1 MHCQEVFTVTFDIK
15 GPVKKVGSVVLMGS
29 LCAASI
35 FSVQTFARDVYVNVD
50 DSTIHSVTLDSNV
63 DSILGSV
70 GVTVSDRDV
79 VEKVDDPDG
88 SLKVN
93 VRRAFDVTILNG
105 TKKCTVKVIEGT
117 VSDALKS
124 LGIEVGE
131 NDIVSLPLS
140 TPLSKDLNI
149 SIVQR
154 VKVILCAN
162 GEEKEILMPKSYTV
176 QDVLNHMRVSLAE
189 DDTVSED
196 VSSKVYDGM
205 KIEVGNIKFEEIVR
219 TETLEREVVVNTSSA
234 MNEGETKVLEE
245 GRDGQHEL
253 KIRQKIQ
260 NGEVVDEEI
269 LSDTIISEPVAK
281 VMVKGTKKVISAPVS
296 EPAKVAVS
304 SNSSERKEVS
314 KVIYGSATAY
324 TASAGAR
331 TSTGARPVEGVT
343 VAVNPKL
350 IPYGS
355 RILVEST
362 DGSFRR
368 ELTAQDTGGALRKG
382 SAVVDIFMNS
392 NSSCKQFGRKNVKVS
407 IIK

>member
-1 MHCQEVFTVTFDIK
+1 MTFDIK
-15 GPVKKVGSVVLMGS
+15 GPAKKVGSVVLMGS

-35 FSVQTFARDVYVNVD
+35 FSVETFARDVYVNVD
-50 DSTIHSVTLDSNV
+50 DSTIHSVTLDNNV

-70 GVTVSDRDV
+70 GVTVSDRDI
-79 VEKVDDPDG
+79 VEKFDDADG

-93 VRRAFDVTILNG
+93 VRRAFDITILNG
-105 TKKCTVKVIEGT
+105 TKKCTVKMTEGT
-117 VSDALKS
+117 VLDALKS

-140 TPLSKDLNI
+140 APLSKDMNI
-149 SIVQR
+149 SVVQR

-176 QDVLNHMRVSLAE
+176 QDVLNHMRVSLGE
-189 DDTVSED
+189 NDSVSED
-196 VSSKVYDGM
+196 VSSKIYDGM
-205 KIEVGNIKFEEIVR
+205 KIEVGNIKFEEVVR
-219 TETLEREVVVNTSSA
+219 TETIEREVVVNTSSS

-245 GRDGQHEL
+245 GKDGQHEL
-253 KIRQKIQ
+253 KIKQKIQ

-281 VMVKGTKKVISAPVS
+281 VMVKGTKKVASAPAA
-296 EPAKVAVS
+296 EPAKAAVS
-304 SNSSERKEVS
+304 STSDKKEVS

>member
-1 MHCQEVFTVTFDIK
+1 MTFNIK
-15 GPVKKVGSVVLMGS
+15 GPAKKVGSVVLMGS

-35 FSVQTFARDVYVNVD
+35 FSVETFARDVYVNVD
-50 DSTIHSVTLDSNV
+50 DSTIHSVTLDNNV

-70 GVTVSDRDV
+70 GVTVSDRDI
-79 VEKVDDPDG
+79 VEKFDDADG

-93 VRRAFDVTILNG
+93 VRRAFDITILNG
-105 TKKCTVKVIEGT
+105 TKKCTVKMTEGT

-140 TPLSKDLNI
+140 APLSKDMNI
-149 SIVQR
+149 SVVQR

-176 QDVLNHMRVSLAE
+176 QDVLNHMRVNLGE
-189 DDTVSED
+189 DDSVSED
-196 VSSKVYDGM
+196 VSSKIYDGM
-205 KIEVGNIKFEEIVR
+205 KIEVGNIKFEEVVR
-219 TETLEREVVVNTSSA
+219 TETIEREVVVNTSSS

-245 GRDGQHEL
+245 GKDGQHEL
-253 KIRQKIQ
+253 KIKQKIQ

-281 VMVKGTKKVISAPVS
+281 VMVKGTKKVVSAPAA
-296 EPAKVAVS
+296 EPAKAAVS
-304 SNSSERKEVS
+304 STSDKKEVS

>member
-1 MHCQEVFTVTFDIK
+1 MTFDIK
-15 GPVKKVGSVVLMGS
+15 GPAKKVGSVVLMGS

-35 FSVQTFARDVYVNVD
+35 FSVETFARDVYVNVD
-50 DSTIHSVTLDSNV
+50 DSTIHSVTLDNNV

-79 VEKVDDPDG
+79 VEKVDGPDG

-93 VRRAFDVTILNG
+93 VKRAFDVTILNG
-105 TKKCTVKVIEGT
+105 TKKCTVKMIEGT

-124 LGIEVGE
+124 LGIEIGE

-149 SIVQR
+149 SVVQR
-154 VKVILCAN
+154 VRVILCAN

-176 QDVLNHMRVSLAE
+176 QDVLNHMRVNLGE
-189 DDTVSED
+189 NDTVSED

-205 KIEVGNIKFEEIVR
+205 KIEVGNIKFEEIVK
-219 TETLEREVVVNTSSA
+219 TEAIEREVVVNTSSS

-245 GRDGQHEL
+245 GRNGQHEL
-253 KIRQKIQ
+253 KVRQKIQ

-281 VMVKGTKKVISAPVS
+281 VMVKGTRKVVSAPAA
-296 EPAKVAVS
+296 EPAKPVS

-331 TSTGARPVEGVT
+331 TSTGARPVEGIT

-362 DGSFRR
+362 DGSFRK

>member
-1 MHCQEVFTVTFDIK
+1 MTFDIK
-15 GPVKKVGSVVLMGS
+15 GPAKKVGSVVLMGS

-35 FSVQTFARDVYVNVD
+35 FSVETFARDVYVNVD
-50 DSTIHSVTLDSNV
+50 DSTIHSVTLDNNV

-70 GVTVSDRDV
+70 GVTVSDRDI
-79 VEKVDDPDG
+79 VEKFDDADG

-93 VRRAFDVTILNG
+93 VRRAFDITILNG
-105 TKKCTVKVIEGT
+105 TKKCTVKMTEGT

-140 TPLSKDLNI
+140 APLSKDMNI
-149 SIVQR
+149 SVVQR

-176 QDVLNHMRVSLAE
+176 QDVLNHMRVNLGENDS
-189 DDTVSED
+189 VSED
-196 VSSKVYDGM
+196 VSSKIYDGM
-205 KIEVGNIKFEEIVR
+205 KIEVGNIKFEEVVR
-219 TETLEREVVVNTSSA
+219 TETIEREVVVNTSSS

-245 GRDGQHEL
+245 GKDGQHEL
-253 KIRQKIQ
+253 KIKQKIQ

-281 VMVKGTKKVISAPVS
+281 VMVKGTKKVASAPAA
-296 EPAKVAVS
+296 EPAKAAVS
-304 SNSSERKEVS
+304 STSDKKEVS

-362 DGSFRR
+362 DGSFKR
-368 ELTAQDTGGALRKG
+368 EFTAQDTGGALRKG

>member
-15 GPVKKVGSVVLMGS
+15 GPAKKVGSVVLMGS

-35 FSVQTFARDVYVNVD
+35 FSVETFARDVYVNVD
-50 DSTIHSVTLDSNV
+50 DSTIHSVTLDNNV

-70 GVTVSDRDV
+70 GVTVSDRDI
-79 VEKVDDPDG
+79 VEKFDDADG

-93 VRRAFDVTILNG
+93 VRRAFDITILNG
-105 TKKCTVKVIEGT
+105 TKKCTVKMTEGT

-140 TPLSKDLNI
+140 APLSKDMNI
-149 SIVQR
+149 SVVQR

-176 QDVLNHMRVSLAE
+176 QDVLNHMRVNLGE
-189 DDTVSED
+189 DDSVSED
-196 VSSKVYDGM
+196 VSSKIYDGM
-205 KIEVGNIKFEEIVR
+205 KIEVGNIKFEEVVR
-219 TETLEREVVVNTSSA
+219 TETIEREVVVNTSSS

-245 GRDGQHEL
+245 GKDGQHEL
-253 KIRQKIQ
+253 KIKQKIQ

-281 VMVKGTKKVISAPVS
+281 VMVKGTKKVASAPAA
-296 EPAKVAVS
+296 EPAKAAVS
-304 SNSSERKEVS
+304 STSDKKEVS

>member
-1 MHCQEVFTVTFDIK
+1 MTFDIK
-15 GPVKKVGSVVLMGS
+15 GPAKKVGSVVLMGS

-35 FSVQTFARDVYVNVD
+35 FSVETFARDVYVNVD
-50 DSTIHSVTLDSNV
+50 DSTIHSVTLDNNV

-70 GVTVSDRDV
+70 GVTVSDRDI

-93 VRRAFDVTILNG
+93 VRRAFDITILNG
-105 TKKCTVKVIEGT
+105 TKKCTVKMTEGT

-140 TPLSKDLNI
+140 APLSKDMNI
-149 SIVQR
+149 SVVQR

-176 QDVLNHMRVSLAE
+176 QDVLNHMRVNLGE
-189 DDTVSED
+189 DDSVSED
-196 VSSKVYDGM
+196 VSSKIYDGM
-205 KIEVGNIKFEEIVR
+205 KIEVGNIKFEEVVR
-219 TETLEREVVVNTSSA
+219 TETIEREVVVNTSSS

-245 GRDGQHEL
+245 GKDGQHEL
-253 KIRQKIQ
+253 KIKQKIQ

-281 VMVKGTKKVISAPVS
+281 VMVKGTKKVASAPAA
-296 EPAKVAVS
+296 EPAKAAVS
-304 SNSSERKEVS
+304 NTSEKKEVS

-362 DGSFRR
+362 DGSFKR
-368 ELTAQDTGGALRKG
+368 EFTAQDTGGALRKG

>member
-1 MHCQEVFTVTFDIK
+1 MTFDIK
-15 GPVKKVGSVVLMGS
+15 GPAKKVGSVVLMGS

-35 FSVQTFARDVYVNVD
+35 FSVETFARDVYVNVD
-50 DSTIHSVTLDSNV
+50 DSTIHSVTLDNNV

-70 GVTVSDRDV
+70 GVTVSDRDI
-79 VEKVDDPDG
+79 VEKFDDADG

-93 VRRAFDVTILNG
+93 VRRAFDITILNG
-105 TKKCTVKVIEGT
+105 TKKCTVKMTEGT

-140 TPLSKDLNI
+140 APLSKDMNI
-149 SIVQR
+149 SVVQR

-176 QDVLNHMRVSLAE
+176 QDVLNHMRVSLGE
-189 DDTVSED
+189 NDSVSED
-196 VSSKVYDGM
+196 VSSKIYDGM
-205 KIEVGNIKFEEIVR
+205 KIEVGNIKFEEVVR
-219 TETLEREVVVNTSSA
+219 TETIEREVVVNTSSS

-245 GRDGQHEL
+245 GKDGQHEL
-253 KIRQKIQ
+253 KIKQKIQ

-281 VMVKGTKKVISAPVS
+281 VMVKGTKKVASAPAA
-296 EPAKVAVS
+296 EPAKAAVS
-304 SNSSERKEVS
+304 STSDKKEVS

>member
-1 MHCQEVFTVTFDIK
+1 MTFDIK
-15 GPVKKVGSVVLMGS
+15 GPAKKVGSVVLMGS

-35 FSVQTFARDVYVNVD
+35 FSVETFARDVYVNVD
-50 DSTIHSVTLDSNV
+50 DSTIHSVTLDNNV

-70 GVTVSDRDV
+70 GVTVSDRDI
-79 VEKVDDPDG
+79 VEKFDDADG

-93 VRRAFDVTILNG
+93 VRRAFDITILNG
-105 TKKCTVKVIEGT
+105 TKKCTVKMTEGT

-140 TPLSKDLNI
+140 APLSKDMNI
-149 SIVQR
+149 SVVQR

-176 QDVLNHMRVSLAE
+176 QDVLNHMRVNLGENDS
-189 DDTVSED
+189 VSED
-196 VSSKVYDGM
+196 VSSKIYDGM
-205 KIEVGNIKFEEIVR
+205 KIEVGNIKFEEVVR
-219 TETLEREVVVNTSSA
+219 TETIEREVVVNTSSS

-245 GRDGQHEL
+245 GKDGQHEL
-253 KIRQKIQ
+253 KIKQKIQ

-281 VMVKGTKKVISAPVS
+281 VMVKGTKKVASAPAA
-296 EPAKVAVS
+296 EPAKAAVS
-304 SNSSERKEVS
+304 NTSEKKEVS

-362 DGSFRR
+362 DGSFKR
-368 ELTAQDTGGALRKG
+368 EFTAQDTGGALRKG

>member
-1 MHCQEVFTVTFDIK
+1 MTFDIK
-15 GPVKKVGSVVLMGS
+15 GPAKKVGSVVLMGS

-35 FSVQTFARDVYVNVD
+35 FSVETFARDVYVNVD
-50 DSTIHSVTLDSNV
+50 DSTIHSVTLDNNV

-70 GVTVSDRDV
+70 GVTVSDRDI
-79 VEKVDDPDG
+79 VEKFDDADG

-93 VRRAFDVTILNG
+93 VRRAFDITILNG
-105 TKKCTVKVIEGT
+105 TKKCTVKMTEGT

-140 TPLSKDLNI
+140 APLSKDMNI
-149 SIVQR
+149 SVVQR

-176 QDVLNHMRVSLAE
+176 QDVLNHMRVNLGE
-189 DDTVSED
+189 DDSVSED
-196 VSSKVYDGM
+196 VSSKIYDGM
-205 KIEVGNIKFEEIVR
+205 KIEVGNIKFEEVVR
-219 TETLEREVVVNTSSA
+219 TETIEREVVVNTSSS

-245 GRDGQHEL
+245 GKDGQHEL
-253 KIRQKIQ
+253 KIKQKIQ

-281 VMVKGTKKVISAPVS
+281 VMVKGTKKVASAPAA
-296 EPAKVAVS
+296 EPAKAAVS
-304 SNSSERKEVS
+304 NTSEKKEVS

-362 DGSFRR
+362 DGSFKR
-368 ELTAQDTGGALRKG
+368 EFTAQDTGGALRKG

>member
-50 DSTIHSVTLDSNV
+50 DSTIHSVTLDNNV

-70 GVTVSDRDV
+70 GITVSDRDI

-93 VRRAFDVTILNG
+93 VKRAFDVTILNG
-105 TKKCTVKVIEGT
+105 TKKCTVRITEGT

-131 NDIVSLPLS
+131 NDIVSLPLN
-140 TPLSKDLNI
+140 TPLSKDLDI
-149 SIVQR
+149 SVVQR
-154 VKVILCAN
+154 VRVTLCAN

-176 QDVLNHMRVSLAE
+176 KDVLNHMRVNLGE
-189 DDTVSED
+189 DDSVSED
-196 VSSKVYDGM
+196 VSSKIYDGM
-205 KIEVGNIKFEEIVR
+205 KIEVGNIKFKEIVK
-219 TETLEREVVVNTSSA
+219 TEAIEREVVINNSSL

-253 KIRQKIQ
+253 KVRQKIK

-281 VMVKGTKKVISAPVS
+281 VMVKGTKKVVSNPVS
-296 EPAKVAVS
+296 EPAKVASS
-304 SNSSERKEVS
+304 SNSSEKKEAS

-331 TSTGARPVEGVT
+331 TSTGKVPTEGVT
-343 VAVNPKL
+343 VAVDPKR

-355 RILVEST
+355 RVLVESI
-362 DGSFRR
+362 DGSFKK
-368 ELTAQDTGGALRKG
+368 EFTAEDTGGALRKG
-382 SAVVDIFMNS
+382 SAVVDIFMKS
-392 NSSCKQFGRKNVKVS
+392 NSSCKQFGRKNVRVS
-407 IIK
+407 IIG

>member
-1 MHCQEVFTVTFDIK
+1 MTFDIK
-15 GPVKKVGSVVLMGS
+15 GPTKKVGSVVLMGS

-35 FSVQTFARDVYVNVD
+35 FSVETFARDVYVNVD
-50 DSTIHSVTLDSNV
+50 DSTIHSVTLDNNV

-70 GVTVSDRDV
+70 GVTVSDRDI
-79 VEKVDDPDG
+79 VEKFDDADG

-93 VRRAFDVTILNG
+93 VRRAFDITILNG
-105 TKKCTVKVIEGT
+105 TKKCTVKMTEGT

-140 TPLSKDLNI
+140 APLSKDMNI
-149 SIVQR
+149 SVVQR

-176 QDVLNHMRVSLAE
+176 QDVLNHMRVNLGE
-189 DDTVSED
+189 DDSVSED
-196 VSSKVYDGM
+196 VSSKIYDGM
-205 KIEVGNIKFEEIVR
+205 KIEVGNIKFEEVVR
-219 TETLEREVVVNTSSA
+219 TETIEREVVVNTSSS

-245 GRDGQHEL
+245 GKDGQHEL
-253 KIRQKIQ
+253 KIKQKIQ

-281 VMVKGTKKVISAPVS
+281 VMVKGTKKVASAPAA
-296 EPAKVAVS
+296 EPAKAAVS
-304 SNSSERKEVS
+304 STSDKKEVS

>member
-1 MHCQEVFTVTFDIK
+1 MTFNIK
-15 GPVKKVGSVVLMGS
+15 GPAKKVGSVVLMGS

-35 FSVQTFARDVYVNVD
+35 FSVETFARDVYVNVD
-50 DSTIHSVTLDSNV
+50 DSTIHSVTLDNNV

-70 GVTVSDRDV
+70 GVTVSDRDI
-79 VEKVDDPDG
+79 VEKFDDADG

-93 VRRAFDVTILNG
+93 VRRAFDITILNG
-105 TKKCTVKVIEGT
+105 TKKCTVKMTEGT

-140 TPLSKDLNI
+140 APLSKDMNI
-149 SIVQR
+149 SVVQR

-176 QDVLNHMRVSLAE
+176 QDVLNHMRVNLGE
-189 DDTVSED
+189 DDSVSED
-196 VSSKVYDGM
+196 VSSKIYDGM
-205 KIEVGNIKFEEIVR
+205 KIEVGNIKFEEVVR
-219 TETLEREVVVNTSSA
+219 TETIEREVVVNTSSS

-245 GRDGQHEL
+245 GKDGQHEL
-253 KIRQKIQ
+253 KIKQKIQ

-281 VMVKGTKKVISAPVS
+281 VMVKGTKKVASAPAA

-304 SNSSERKEVS
+304 STSDKKEVS

>member
-1 MHCQEVFTVTFDIK
+1 MTVDIK
-15 GPVKKVGSVVLMGS
+15 GPAKKVGSVVLMGS

-35 FSVQTFARDVYVNVD
+35 FSVETFARDVYVNVD
-50 DSTIHSVTLDSNV
+50 DSTIHSVTLDNNV

-70 GVTVSDRDV
+70 GVTVSDRDI
-79 VEKVDDPDG
+79 VEKFDDADG

-93 VRRAFDVTILNG
+93 VRRAFDITILNG
-105 TKKCTVKVIEGT
+105 TKKCTVKMTEGT

-140 TPLSKDLNI
+140 APLSKDMNI
-149 SIVQR
+149 SVVQR

-176 QDVLNHMRVSLAE
+176 QDVLNHMRVNLGENDS
-189 DDTVSED
+189 VSED
-196 VSSKVYDGM
+196 VSSKIYDGM
-205 KIEVGNIKFEEIVR
+205 KIEVGNIKFEEVVR
-219 TETLEREVVVNTSSA
+219 TETIEREVVVNTSSS

-245 GRDGQHEL
+245 GKDGQHEL
-253 KIRQKIQ
+253 KIKQKIQ

-281 VMVKGTKKVISAPVS
+281 VMVKGTKKVASAPAA
-296 EPAKVAVS
+296 EPAKAAVS
-304 SNSSERKEVS
+304 STSDKKEVS

-362 DGSFRR
+362 DGSFKR
-368 ELTAQDTGGALRKG
+368 EFTAQDTGGALRKG

>member
-1 MHCQEVFTVTFDIK
+1 MTFDIK
-15 GPVKKVGSVVLMGS
+15 GPAKKVGSVVLMGS

-35 FSVQTFARDVYVNVD
+35 FSVETFARDVYVNVD
-50 DSTIHSVTLDSNV
+50 DSTIHSVTLDNNV

-70 GVTVSDRDV
+70 GVTVSDRDI
-79 VEKVDDPDG
+79 VEKFDDADG

-93 VRRAFDVTILNG
+93 VRRAFDITILNG
-105 TKKCTVKVIEGT
+105 TKKCTVKMTEGT

-140 TPLSKDLNI
+140 APLSKDMNI
-149 SIVQR
+149 SVVQR

-176 QDVLNHMRVSLAE
+176 QDVLNHMRVNLGENDS
-189 DDTVSED
+189 VSED
-196 VSSKVYDGM
+196 VSSKIYDGM
-205 KIEVGNIKFEEIVR
+205 KIEVGNIKFEEVVR
-219 TETLEREVVVNTSSA
+219 TETIEREVVVNTSSS

-245 GRDGQHEL
+245 GKDGQHEL
-253 KIRQKIQ
+253 KIKQKIQ

-269 LSDTIISEPVAK
+269 LSDTIIFEPVAK
-281 VMVKGTKKVISAPVS
+281 VMVKGTKKVVSAPAA
-296 EPAKVAVS
+296 EPAKAAVS
-304 SNSSERKEVS
+304 STSDKKEVS

-362 DGSFRR
+362 DGSFKR
-368 ELTAQDTGGALRKG
+368 EFTAQDTGGALRKG

>member
-1 MHCQEVFTVTFDIK
+1 MTFDIK
-15 GPVKKVGSVVLMGS
+15 GPAKKVGSVVLMGS

-35 FSVQTFARDVYVNVD
+35 FSVETFARDVYVNVD
-50 DSTIHSVTLDSNV
+50 DSTIHSVTLDNNV

-70 GVTVSDRDV
+70 GVTVSDRDI
-79 VEKVDDPDG
+79 VEKFDDADG

-93 VRRAFDVTILNG
+93 VRRAFDITILNG
-105 TKKCTVKVIEGT
+105 TKKCTVKMTEGT

-140 TPLSKDLNI
+140 APLSKDMNI
-149 SIVQR
+149 SVVQR
-154 VKVILCAN
+154 VKVALCAN

-176 QDVLNHMRVSLAE
+176 QDVLNHMRVNLGE
-189 DDTVSED
+189 DDSVSED
-196 VSSKVYDGM
+196 VSSKIYDGM
-205 KIEVGNIKFEEIVR
+205 KIEVGNIKFEEVVR
-219 TETLEREVVVNTSSA
+219 TETIEREVVVNTSSS

-245 GRDGQHEL
+245 GKDGQHEL
-253 KIRQKIQ
+253 KIKQKIQ

-281 VMVKGTKKVISAPVS
+281 VMVKGTKKVASAPAA
-296 EPAKVAVS
+296 EPAKAAVS
-304 SNSSERKEVS
+304 STSDKKEVS

-362 DGSFRR
+362 DGSFKR
-368 ELTAQDTGGALRKG
+368 EFTAQDTGGALRKG

>member
-1 MHCQEVFTVTFDIK
+1 MTFNIK
-15 GPVKKVGSVVLMGS
+15 GPAKKVGSVVLMGS

-35 FSVQTFARDVYVNVD
+35 FSVETFARDVYVNVD
-50 DSTIHSVTLDSNV
+50 DSTIHSVTLDNNV

-70 GVTVSDRDV
+70 GVTVSDRDI
-79 VEKVDDPDG
+79 VEKFDDADG

-93 VRRAFDVTILNG
+93 VRRAFDITILNG
-105 TKKCTVKVIEGT
+105 TKKCTVKMTEGT

-140 TPLSKDLNI
+140 APLSKDMNI
-149 SIVQR
+149 SVVQR

-176 QDVLNHMRVSLAE
+176 QDVLNHMRVNLGENDS
-189 DDTVSED
+189 VSED
-196 VSSKVYDGM
+196 VSSKIYDGM
-205 KIEVGNIKFEEIVR
+205 KIEVGNIKFEEVVR
-219 TETLEREVVVNTSSA
+219 TETIEREVVVNTSSP

-245 GRDGQHEL
+245 GKDGQHEL
-253 KIRQKIQ
+253 KIKQKIQ

-281 VMVKGTKKVISAPVS
+281 VMVKGTKKVASAPAA
-296 EPAKVAVS
+296 EPARAAVS
-304 SNSSERKEVS
+304 STSDKKEVS

>member
-15 GPVKKVGSVVLMGS
+15 GPAKKVGSVVLMGS

-35 FSVQTFARDVYVNVD
+35 FSVETFARDVYVNVD
-50 DSTIHSVTLDSNV
+50 DSTIHSVTLDNNV

-70 GVTVSDRDV
+70 GVTVSDRDI
-79 VEKVDDPDG
+79 VEKFDDADG

-93 VRRAFDVTILNG
+93 VRRAFDITILNG
-105 TKKCTVKVIEGT
+105 TKKCTVKMTEGT

-140 TPLSKDLNI
+140 APLSKDMNI
-149 SIVQR
+149 SVVQR

-176 QDVLNHMRVSLAE
+176 QDVLNHMRVNLGE
-189 DDTVSED
+189 DDSVSED
-196 VSSKVYDGM
+196 VSSKIYDGM
-205 KIEVGNIKFEEIVR
+205 KIEVGNIKFEEVVR
-219 TETLEREVVVNTSSA
+219 TETIEREVVVNTSSS

-245 GRDGQHEL
+245 GKDGQHEL
-253 KIRQKIQ
+253 KIKQKIQ

-281 VMVKGTKKVISAPVS
+281 VMVKGTKKVVSAPAA
-296 EPAKVAVS
+296 EPAKAAVS
-304 SNSSERKEVS
+304 STSDKKEVS

>member
-1 MHCQEVFTVTFDIK
+1 MTFDIK
-15 GPVKKVGSVVLMGS
+15 GPAKKVGSVVLMGS

-35 FSVQTFARDVYVNVD
+35 FSVETFARDVYVNVD
-50 DSTIHSVTLDSNV
+50 DSTIHSVTLDNNV

-70 GVTVSDRDV
+70 GVTVSDRDI
-79 VEKVDDPDG
+79 VEKFDDADG

-93 VRRAFDVTILNG
+93 VRRAFDITILNG
-105 TKKCTVKVIEGT
+105 TKKCTVKMTEGT

-140 TPLSKDLNI
+140 APLSKDMNI
-149 SIVQR
+149 SVVQR

-176 QDVLNHMRVSLAE
+176 QDVLNHMRVNLGE
-189 DDTVSED
+189 DDSVSED
-196 VSSKVYDGM
+196 VSSKIYDGM
-205 KIEVGNIKFEEIVR
+205 KIEVGNIKFEEVVR
-219 TETLEREVVVNTSSA
+219 TETIEREVVVNTSSS

-245 GRDGQHEL
+245 GKDGQHEL
-253 KIRQKIQ
+253 KIKQKIQ

-281 VMVKGTKKVISAPVS
+281 VMVKGTKKVASAPAA

-304 SNSSERKEVS
+304 STSDKKEVS

>member
-1 MHCQEVFTVTFDIK
+1 MHCQEVFTVTFNIK
-15 GPVKKVGSVVLMGS
+15 GPAKKVGSVVLMGS

-35 FSVQTFARDVYVNVD
+35 FSVETFARDVYVNVD
-50 DSTIHSVTLDSNV
+50 DSTIHSVTLDNNV

-70 GVTVSDRDV
+70 GVTVSDRDI
-79 VEKVDDPDG
+79 VEKFDDADG

-93 VRRAFDVTILNG
+93 VRRAFDITILNG
-105 TKKCTVKVIEGT
+105 TKKCTVKMTEGT

-140 TPLSKDLNI
+140 APLSKDMNI
-149 SIVQR
+149 SVVQR

-176 QDVLNHMRVSLAE
+176 QDVLNHMRVNLGE
-189 DDTVSED
+189 DDSVSED
-196 VSSKVYDGM
+196 VSSKIYDGM
-205 KIEVGNIKFEEIVR
+205 KIEVGNIKFEEVVR
-219 TETLEREVVVNTSSA
+219 TETIEREVVVNTSSS

-245 GRDGQHEL
+245 GKDGQHEL
-253 KIRQKIQ
+253 KIKQKIQ

-281 VMVKGTKKVISAPVS
+281 VMVKGTKKVASAPAA
-296 EPAKVAVS
+296 EPAKAAVS
-304 SNSSERKEVS
+304 STSDKKEVS

>member
-1 MHCQEVFTVTFDIK
+1 MTFDIK
-15 GPVKKVGSVVLMGS
+15 GPAKKVGSVVLMGS

-35 FSVQTFARDVYVNVD
+35 FSVETFARDVYVNVD
-50 DSTIHSVTLDSNV
+50 DSTIHSVTLDNNV

-70 GVTVSDRDV
+70 GVTVSDRDI

-93 VRRAFDVTILNG
+93 VRRAFDITILNG
-105 TKKCTVKVIEGT
+105 TKKCTVKMTEGT

-140 TPLSKDLNI
+140 APLSKDMNI
-149 SIVQR
+149 SVVQR

-176 QDVLNHMRVSLAE
+176 QDVLNHMRVNLGE
-189 DDTVSED
+189 DDSVSED
-196 VSSKVYDGM
+196 VSSKIYDGM
-205 KIEVGNIKFEEIVR
+205 KIEVGNIKFEEVVR
-219 TETLEREVVVNTSSA
+219 TETIEREVVVNTSSS

-245 GRDGQHEL
+245 GKDGQHEL
-253 KIRQKIQ
+253 KIKQKIQ

-269 LSDTIISEPVAK
+269 LSDTIIYEPVAK
-281 VMVKGTKKVISAPVS
+281 VMVKGTKKVASAPVA
-296 EPAKVAVS
+296 EPAKAAVS
-304 SNSSERKEVS
+304 NTSEKKEVS

-362 DGSFRR
+362 DGSFKR
-368 ELTAQDTGGALRKG
+368 EFTAQDTGGALRKG

>member
-1 MHCQEVFTVTFDIK
+1 MTFDIK
-15 GPVKKVGSVVLMGS
+15 GPAKKVGSVVLMGS

-35 FSVQTFARDVYVNVD
+35 FSVETFARDVYVNVD
-50 DSTIHSVTLDSNV
+50 DSTIHSVTLDNNV

-70 GVTVSDRDV
+70 GVTVSDRDI
-79 VEKVDDPDG
+79 VEKFDDADG

-93 VRRAFDVTILNG
+93 VRRAFDITILNG
-105 TKKCTVKVIEGT
+105 TKKCTVKMTEGT

-140 TPLSKDLNI
+140 APLSKDMNI
-149 SIVQR
+149 SVVQR

-176 QDVLNHMRVSLAE
+176 QDVLNHMRVNLGENDS
-189 DDTVSED
+189 VSED
-196 VSSKVYDGM
+196 VSSKIYDGM
-205 KIEVGNIKFEEIVR
+205 KIEVGNIKFEEVVR
-219 TETLEREVVVNTSSA
+219 TETIEREVVVNTSSS

-245 GRDGQHEL
+245 GKDGQHEL
-253 KIRQKIQ
+253 KIKQKIQ

-269 LSDTIISEPVAK
+269 LSDTIISEPVTK
-281 VMVKGTKKVISAPVS
+281 VMVKGTKKVASAPAA
-296 EPAKVAVS
+296 EPAKAAVS
-304 SNSSERKEVS
+304 STSDKKEVS

>member
-15 GPVKKVGSVVLMGS
+15 GPAKKVGSVVLMGS

-35 FSVQTFARDVYVNVD
+35 FSVETFARDVYVNVD
-50 DSTIHSVTLDSNV
+50 DSTIHSVTLDNNV

-70 GVTVSDRDV
+70 GVTVSDRDI
-79 VEKVDDPDG
+79 VEKFDDADG

-93 VRRAFDVTILNG
+93 VRRAFDITILNG
-105 TKKCTVKVIEGT
+105 TKKCTVKMTEGT

-140 TPLSKDLNI
+140 APLSKDMNI
-149 SIVQR
+149 SVVQR

-176 QDVLNHMRVSLAE
+176 QDVLNHMRVSLGE
-189 DDTVSED
+189 NDSVSED
-196 VSSKVYDGM
+196 VSSKIYDGM
-205 KIEVGNIKFEEIVR
+205 KIEVGNIKFEEVVR
-219 TETLEREVVVNTSSA
+219 TETIEREVVVNTSSS

-245 GRDGQHEL
+245 GKDGQHEL
-253 KIRQKIQ
+253 KIKQKIQ

-281 VMVKGTKKVISAPVS
+281 VMVKGTKTVASAPAA
-296 EPAKVAVS
+296 EPAKAAVS
-304 SNSSERKEVS
+304 STSDKKEVS

>member
-1 MHCQEVFTVTFDIK
+1 MTFNIK
-15 GPVKKVGSVVLMGS
+15 GPAKKVGSVVLMGS

-35 FSVQTFARDVYVNVD
+35 FSVETFARDVYVNVD
-50 DSTIHSVTLDSNV
+50 DSTIHSVTLDNNV

-70 GVTVSDRDV
+70 GVTVSDRDI
-79 VEKVDDPDG
+79 VEKFDDADG

-93 VRRAFDVTILNG
+93 VRRAFDITILNG
-105 TKKCTVKVIEGT
+105 TKKCTVKMTEGT

-140 TPLSKDLNI
+140 APLSKDMNI
-149 SIVQR
+149 SVVQR

-176 QDVLNHMRVSLAE
+176 QDVLNHMRVNLGE
-189 DDTVSED
+189 DDSVSED
-196 VSSKVYDGM
+196 VSSKIYDGM
-205 KIEVGNIKFEEIVR
+205 KIEVGNIKFEEVVR
-219 TETLEREVVVNTSSA
+219 TETIEREVVVNTSSS

-245 GRDGQHEL
+245 GKDGQHEL
-253 KIRQKIQ
+253 KIKQKIQ

-281 VMVKGTKKVISAPVS
+281 VMVKGTKKVASAPAA
-296 EPAKVAVS
+296 EPAKAAVS
-304 SNSSERKEVS
+304 STSDKKEVS

>member
-1 MHCQEVFTVTFDIK
+1 MTFDIK
-15 GPVKKVGSVVLMGS
+15 GPAKKVGSVVLMGS

-35 FSVQTFARDVYVNVD
+35 FSVETFARDVYVNVD
-50 DSTIHSVTLDSNV
+50 DSTIHSVTLDNNV

-70 GVTVSDRDV
+70 GVTVSDRDI
-79 VEKVDDPDG
+79 VEKFDDADG

-93 VRRAFDVTILNG
+93 VRRAFDITILNG
-105 TKKCTVKVIEGT
+105 TKKCTVKMTEGT

-140 TPLSKDLNI
+140 APLSKDMNI
-149 SIVQR
+149 SVVQI

-176 QDVLNHMRVSLAE
+176 QDVLNHMRVNLGENDS
-189 DDTVSED
+189 VSED
-196 VSSKVYDGM
+196 VSSKIYDGM
-205 KIEVGNIKFEEIVR
+205 KIEVGNIKFEEVVR
-219 TETLEREVVVNTSSA
+219 TETIEREVVVNTSSS

-245 GRDGQHEL
+245 GKDGQHEL
-253 KIRQKIQ
+253 KIKQKIQ

-281 VMVKGTKKVISAPVS
+281 VMVKGTKKVASAPAA
-296 EPAKVAVS
+296 EPAKAAVS
-304 SNSSERKEVS
+304 STSDKKEVS

>member
-15 GPVKKVGSVVLMGS
+15 GPAKKVGSVVLMGS

-35 FSVQTFARDVYVNVD
+35 FSVETFARDVYVNVD
-50 DSTIHSVTLDSNV
+50 DSTIHSVTLDNNV

-70 GVTVSDRDV
+70 GVTVSDRDI

-93 VRRAFDVTILNG
+93 VKRAFDITILNG
-105 TKKCTVKVIEGT
+105 TKKCTVKMTEGT
-117 VSDALKS
+117 VSDVLKS

-140 TPLSKDLNI
+140 TPLSKDMNI
-149 SIVQR
+149 SVVQR

-176 QDVLNHMRVSLAE
+176 QDVLNHMRVNLAE
-189 DDTVSED
+189 DDSVSED
-196 VSSKVYDGM
+196 VVNKIYDGM
-205 KIEVGNIKFEEIVR
+205 KIEVGNIKFEEIVK
-219 TETLEREVVVNTSSA
+219 TETIEKDVVVNNNNS

-245 GRDGQHEL
+245 GKDGQHEL
-253 KIRQKIQ
+253 KIRQKIK

-269 LSDTIISEPVAK
+269 LSDTITSEPVAK
-281 VMVKGTKKVISAPVS
+281 VMVKGTKKVVSAPAA
-296 EPAKVAVS
+296 EPAKAVV
-304 SNSSERKEVS
+304 SNTSEKKEVS

-368 ELTAQDTGGALRKG
+368 EFTAQDTGGALRKG

>member
-1 MHCQEVFTVTFDIK
+1 MTFDIK

-35 FSVQTFARDVYVNVD
+35 FSVETFARDVYVNVD
-50 DSTIHSVTLDSNV
+50 DSTIHSVTLDNNV

-93 VRRAFDVTILNG
+93 VKRAFDVTVLNG
-105 TKKCTVKVIEGT
+105 TKKCTVKITEGT

-149 SIVQR
+149 SVVQR

-176 QDVLNHMRVSLAE
+176 QDVLNHMRINLGE
-189 DDTVSED
+189 NDTVSED
-196 VSSKVYDGM
+196 VSNKIYDGM
-205 KIEVGNIKFEEIVR
+205 KIEVGNIKFEEIVK
-219 TETLEREVVVNTSSA
+219 TEAIEKEVVVSNSSS

-245 GRDGQHEL
+245 GRNGQHEL
-253 KIRQKIQ
+253 KVRQKIK

-269 LSDTIISEPVAK
+269 LSDTITSEPVAK
-281 VMVKGTKKVISAPVS
+281 VMVKGTRKVVSAPAS
-296 EPAKVAVS
+296 EPAKAAVS
-304 SNSSERKEVS
+304 NTSEKKEVS

-331 TSTGARPVEGVT
+331 TSTGARPVEGIT

-362 DGSFRR
+362 DGSFKREFHRSRHRR
-368 ELTAQDTGGALRKG
+368 STQKR
-382 SAVVDIFMNS
+382 FC
-392 NSSCKQFGRKNVKVS
+392 SC
-407 IIK
+407 

>member
-1 MHCQEVFTVTFDIK
+1 MTFDIK
-15 GPVKKVGSVVLMGS
+15 GPAKKVGSVVLMGS

-35 FSVQTFARDVYVNVD
+35 FSVETFARDVYVNVD
-50 DSTIHSVTLDSNV
+50 DSTIHSVTLDNNV

-70 GVTVSDRDV
+70 GVTVSDRDI

-93 VRRAFDVTILNG
+93 VKRAFDITILNG
-105 TKKCTVKVIEGT
+105 TKKCTVKMTEGT
-117 VSDALKS
+117 VSDVLKS

-140 TPLSKDLNI
+140 TPLSKDMNI
-149 SIVQR
+149 SVVQR

-176 QDVLNHMRVSLAE
+176 QDVLNHMRVNLAE
-189 DDTVSED
+189 DDSVSED
-196 VSSKVYDGM
+196 VSNKIYDGM

-219 TETLEREVVVNTSSA
+219 NETIEREVVVNTSSS

-245 GRDGQHEL
+245 GKDGQHEL
-253 KIRQKIQ
+253 KIRQKIK

-269 LSDTIISEPVAK
+269 LSDTITSEPVAK
-281 VMVKGTKKVISAPVS
+281 VMVKGTKKVVSAPAA
-296 EPAKVAVS
+296 EPAKAAVS
-304 SNSSERKEVS
+304 NTSEKKEVS

-324 TASAGAR
+324 TASVGAR

-368 ELTAQDTGGALRKG
+368 EFTAQDTGGALRKG

>member
-1 MHCQEVFTVTFDIK
+1 MTFDIK
-15 GPVKKVGSVVLMGS
+15 GPAKKVGSVVLMGS

-35 FSVQTFARDVYVNVD
+35 FSVETFARDVYVNVD
-50 DSTIHSVTLDSNV
+50 DSTIHSVTLDNNV

-70 GVTVSDRDV
+70 GVTVSDRDI
-79 VEKVDDPDG
+79 VEKFDDADG

-93 VRRAFDVTILNG
+93 VRRAFDITILNG
-105 TKKCTVKVIEGT
+105 TKKCTVKMTEGT

-140 TPLSKDLNI
+140 APLSKDMNI
-149 SIVQR
+149 SVVQR

-176 QDVLNHMRVSLAE
+176 QDVLNHMRVNLGE
-189 DDTVSED
+189 DDSVSED
-196 VSSKVYDGM
+196 VSSKIYDGM
-205 KIEVGNIKFEEIVR
+205 KIEVGNIKFEEVVR
-219 TETLEREVVVNTSSA
+219 TETIEREVVVNTSSS

-245 GRDGQHEL
+245 GKDGQHEL
-253 KIRQKIQ
+253 KIKQKIQ

-281 VMVKGTKKVISAPVS
+281 VMVKGTKKVVSAPAA
-296 EPAKVAVS
+296 EPAKAAVS
-304 SNSSERKEVS
+304 STSDKKEVS

>member
-1 MHCQEVFTVTFDIK
+1 MTFDIK
-15 GPVKKVGSVVLMGS
+15 GPAKKVGSVVLMGS

-35 FSVQTFARDVYVNVD
+35 FSVETFARDVYVNVD
-50 DSTIHSVTLDSNV
+50 DSTIHSVTLDNNV

-79 VEKVDDPDG
+79 VEKVDGPDG

-93 VRRAFDVTILNG
+93 VKRAFDVTILNG
-105 TKKCTVKVIEGT
+105 TKKCTVKMIEGT

-124 LGIEVGE
+124 LGIEIGE

-149 SIVQR
+149 SVVQR
-154 VKVILCAN
+154 VRVILCAN

-176 QDVLNHMRVSLAE
+176 QDVLNHMRVNLGE
-189 DDTVSED
+189 NDTVSED
-196 VSSKVYDGM
+196 VSNKIYDGM
-205 KIEVGNIKFEEIVR
+205 KIEVGNIKFEEIVK
-219 TETLEREVVVNTSSA
+219 TEAIEREVVVNTSSS

-245 GRDGQHEL
+245 GKNGQHEL
-253 KIRQKIQ
+253 KVRQKIQ

-281 VMVKGTKKVISAPVS
+281 VMVKGTKKVASAPAA
-296 EPAKVAVS
+296 EPAKAAVS
-304 SNSSERKEVS
+304 STSDKKEVS

>member
-1 MHCQEVFTVTFDIK
+1 MTFDIK
-15 GPVKKVGSVVLMGS
+15 GPAKKVGSVVLMGS

-35 FSVQTFARDVYVNVD
+35 FSVETFARDVYVNVD
-50 DSTIHSVTLDSNV
+50 DSTIHSVTLDNNV

-70 GVTVSDRDV
+70 GVTVSDRDI
-79 VEKVDDPDG
+79 VEKFDDADG

-93 VRRAFDVTILNG
+93 VRRAFDITILNG
-105 TKKCTVKVIEGT
+105 TKKCTVKMTEGT

-140 TPLSKDLNI
+140 APLSKDMNI
-149 SIVQR
+149 SVVQR

-176 QDVLNHMRVSLAE
+176 QDVLNHMRVNLGE
-189 DDTVSED
+189 DDSVSED

-205 KIEVGNIKFEEIVR
+205 KIEVGNIKFEEVVR
-219 TETLEREVVVNTSSA
+219 TETIEREVVVNTSSS

-245 GRDGQHEL
+245 GKDGQHEL
-253 KIRQKIQ
+253 KIKQKIQ

-281 VMVKGTKKVISAPVS
+281 VMVKGTKKVASAPAA
-296 EPAKVAVS
+296 EPAKAAVS
-304 SNSSERKEVS
+304 STSDKKEVS

>member
-1 MHCQEVFTVTFDIK
+1 MTFDIK
-15 GPVKKVGSVVLMGS
+15 GPAKKVGSVVLMGS

-35 FSVQTFARDVYVNVD
+35 FSVETFARDVYVNVD
-50 DSTIHSVTLDSNV
+50 DSTIHSVTLDNNV

-70 GVTVSDRDV
+70 GVTVSDRDI

-93 VRRAFDVTILNG
+93 VRRAFDITILNG
-105 TKKCTVKVIEGT
+105 TKKCTVKMTEGT

-140 TPLSKDLNI
+140 APLSKDMNI
-149 SIVQR
+149 SVVQR

-176 QDVLNHMRVSLAE
+176 QDVLNHMRVNLGE
-189 DDTVSED
+189 DDSVSED
-196 VSSKVYDGM
+196 VSSKIYDGM

-219 TETLEREVVVNTSSA
+219 TEAIEREVVVNTSSS

-245 GRDGQHEL
+245 GKDGQHEL
-253 KIRQKIQ
+253 KIKQKIQ

-281 VMVKGTKKVISAPVS
+281 VMVKGTKKVASAPAA
-296 EPAKVAVS
+296 EPAKAAVS
-304 SNSSERKEVS
+304 NTSEKKEVS

-362 DGSFRR
+362 DGSFKR
-368 ELTAQDTGGALRKG
+368 EFTAQDTGGALRKG

>member
-1 MHCQEVFTVTFDIK
+1 MTFDIK
-15 GPVKKVGSVVLMGS
+15 GPAKKVGSVVLMGS

-35 FSVQTFARDVYVNVD
+35 FSVETFARDVYVNVD
-50 DSTIHSVTLDSNV
+50 DSTIHSVTLDNNV

-70 GVTVSDRDV
+70 GVTVSDRDI
-79 VEKVDDPDG
+79 VEKFDDADG

-93 VRRAFDVTILNG
+93 VRRAFDITILNG
-105 TKKCTVKVIEGT
+105 TKKYTVKMTEGT

-140 TPLSKDLNI
+140 APLSKDMNI
-149 SIVQR
+149 SVVQR

-176 QDVLNHMRVSLAE
+176 QDVLNHMRVNLGENDS
-189 DDTVSED
+189 VSED
-196 VSSKVYDGM
+196 VSSKIYDGM
-205 KIEVGNIKFEEIVR
+205 KIEVGNIKFEEVVR
-219 TETLEREVVVNTSSA
+219 TETIEREVVVNTSSS

-245 GRDGQHEL
+245 GKDGQHEL
-253 KIRQKIQ
+253 KIKQKIQ

-281 VMVKGTKKVISAPVS
+281 VMVKGTKKVASAPAA
-296 EPAKVAVS
+296 EPAKAAVS
-304 SNSSERKEVS
+304 STSDKKEVS

-362 DGSFRR
+362 DGSFKR
-368 ELTAQDTGGALRKG
+368 EFTAQDTGGALRKG

>member
-15 GPVKKVGSVVLMGS
+15 GPAKKVGSVVLMGS

-35 FSVQTFARDVYVNVD
+35 FSVETFARDVYVNVD
-50 DSTIHSVTLDSNV
+50 DSTIHSVTLDNNV

-79 VEKVDDPDG
+79 VEKVDGPDG

-93 VRRAFDVTILNG
+93 VKRAFDVTILNG
-105 TKKCTVKVIEGT
+105 TKKCTVKMIEGT

-124 LGIEVGE
+124 LGIEIGE

-149 SIVQR
+149 SVVQR
-154 VKVILCAN
+154 VRVILCAN

-176 QDVLNHMRVSLAE
+176 QDVLNHMRVNLGE
-189 DDTVSED
+189 NDTVSED
-196 VSSKVYDGM
+196 VSNKIYDGM
-205 KIEVGNIKFEEIVR
+205 KIEVGNIKFEEIVK
-219 TETLEREVVVNTSSA
+219 TEAIEREVVVNTSSS

-245 GRDGQHEL
+245 GKNGQHEL
-253 KIRQKIQ
+253 KVRQKIQ

-281 VMVKGTKKVISAPVS
+281 VMVKGTRKVVSAPAV
-296 EPAKVAVS
+296 EPAKPVS

-331 TSTGARPVEGVT
+331 TSTGARPVEGIT

-362 DGSFRR
+362 DGSFRK

>member
-15 GPVKKVGSVVLMGS
+15 GPAKKVGSVVLMGS

-35 FSVQTFARDVYVNVD
+35 FSVETFARDVYVNVD
-50 DSTIHSVTLDSNV
+50 DSTIHSVTLDNNV

-79 VEKVDDPDG
+79 VEKVDGPDG

-93 VRRAFDVTILNG
+93 VKRAFDVTILNG
-105 TKKCTVKVIEGT
+105 TKKCTVKMIEGT

-124 LGIEVGE
+124 LGIEIGE

-149 SIVQR
+149 SVVQR
-154 VKVILCAN
+154 VRVILCAN

-176 QDVLNHMRVSLAE
+176 QDVLNHMRVNLGE
-189 DDTVSED
+189 NDTVSED

-205 KIEVGNIKFEEIVR
+205 KIEVGNIKFEEIVK
-219 TETLEREVVVNTSSA
+219 TEAIEREVVVNTSSS

-245 GRDGQHEL
+245 GRNGQHEL
-253 KIRQKIQ
+253 KVRQKIQ

-281 VMVKGTKKVISAPVS
+281 VMVKGTRKVVSAPAA
-296 EPAKVAVS
+296 EPAKPVS

-331 TSTGARPVEGVT
+331 TSTGARPVEGIT

-362 DGSFRR
+362 DGSFRK

>member
-1 MHCQEVFTVTFDIK
+1 MTFDIK
-15 GPVKKVGSVVLMGS
+15 GPAKKVGSVVLMGS

-35 FSVQTFARDVYVNVD
+35 FSVETFARDVYVNVD
-50 DSTIHSVTLDSNV
+50 DSTIHSVTLDNNV

-70 GVTVSDRDV
+70 GVTVSDRDI
-79 VEKVDDPDG
+79 VEKFDDADG

-93 VRRAFDVTILNG
+93 VRRAFDITILNG
-105 TKKCTVKVIEGT
+105 TKKCTVKMTEGT

-131 NDIVSLPLS
+131 NDIVSFPLS
-140 TPLSKDLNI
+140 APLSKDMNI
-149 SIVQR
+149 SVVQR

-176 QDVLNHMRVSLAE
+176 QDVLNHMRVNLGE
-189 DDTVSED
+189 DDSVSED
-196 VSSKVYDGM
+196 VSSKIYDGM
-205 KIEVGNIKFEEIVR
+205 KIEVGNIKFEEVVR
-219 TETLEREVVVNTSSA
+219 TETIEREVVVNTSSS

-245 GRDGQHEL
+245 GKDGQHEL
-253 KIRQKIQ
+253 KIKQKIQ

-281 VMVKGTKKVISAPVS
+281 VMVKGTKKVASAPAA
-296 EPAKVAVS
+296 EPAKAAVS
-304 SNSSERKEVS
+304 STSDKKEVS

>member
-1 MHCQEVFTVTFDIK
+1 MTFDIK
-15 GPVKKVGSVVLMGS
+15 GPAKKVGSVVLMGS

-35 FSVQTFARDVYVNVD
+35 FSVETFARDVYVNVD
-50 DSTIHSVTLDSNV
+50 DSTIHSVTLDNNV

-70 GVTVSDRDV
+70 GVTVSDRDI
-79 VEKVDDPDG
+79 VEKFDDADG

-93 VRRAFDVTILNG
+93 VRRAFDITILNG
-105 TKKCTVKVIEGT
+105 TKKCTVKMTEGT

-131 NDIVSLPLS
+131 NDIVSLPLNA
-140 TPLSKDLNI
+140 PLSKDMNI
-149 SIVQR
+149 SVVQR

-176 QDVLNHMRVSLAE
+176 QDVLNHMRVNLGE
-189 DDTVSED
+189 DDSVSED
-196 VSSKVYDGM
+196 VSSKIYDGM
-205 KIEVGNIKFEEIVR
+205 KIEVGNIKFEEVVR
-219 TETLEREVVVNTSSA
+219 TETIEREVVVNTSSS

-245 GRDGQHEL
+245 GKDGQHEL
-253 KIRQKIQ
+253 KIKQKIQ

-281 VMVKGTKKVISAPVS
+281 VMVKGTKKVASAPAA
-296 EPAKVAVS
+296 EPAKAAVS
-304 SNSSERKEVS
+304 STSDKKEVS

>member
-35 FSVQTFARDVYVNVD
+35 FSVETFARDVYVNVD
-50 DSTIHSVTLDSNV
+50 DSTIHSVTLDNNV
-63 DSILGSV
+63 DSILGNV
-70 GVTVSDRDV
+70 GVTVSDRDI
-79 VEKVDDPDG
+79 VEKIDDPDG

-93 VRRAFDVTILNG
+93 VKRAFDITILNG
-105 TKKCTVKVIEGT
+105 TKKCTVKMTEGT
-117 VSDALKS
+117 VSDVLKS

-140 TPLSKDLNI
+140 TPLSKDMNI
-149 SIVQR
+149 SVVQR
-154 VKVILCAN
+154 VKIILCAN

-176 QDVLNHMRVSLAE
+176 QDVLNHMRVNLAE
-189 DDTVSED
+189 DDIVSED
-196 VSSKVYDGM
+196 VSDKIYDGM
-205 KIEVGNIKFEEIVR
+205 KIEVGNIKFEEIVK
-219 TETLEREVVVNTSSA
+219 TETVEKDVVVNTSNS
-234 MNEGETKVLEE
+234 MSEGETKVLEE
-245 GRDGQHEL
+245 GKDGKHEL

-281 VMVKGTKKVISAPVS
+281 VIVKGTKKVVSAPAA
-296 EPAKVAVS
+296 EPAKPVS
-304 SNSSERKEVS
+304 SNSCEKKEVS

-343 VAVNPKL
+343 VAVNPKV

-368 ELTAQDTGGALRKG
+368 EFTAQDTGGALRKG

>member
-1 MHCQEVFTVTFDIK
+1 MTFDIK
-15 GPVKKVGSVVLMGS
+15 GPAKKVGSVVLMGS

-35 FSVQTFARDVYVNVD
+35 FSVETFARDVYVNVD
-50 DSTIHSVTLDSNV
+50 DSTIHSVTLDNNV

-70 GVTVSDRDV
+70 GVTVSDRDI
-79 VEKVDDPDG
+79 VEKFDDADG

-93 VRRAFDVTILNG
+93 VRRAFDITILNG
-105 TKKCTVKVIEGT
+105 TKKCTVKMTEGT

-140 TPLSKDLNI
+140 APLSKDMNI
-149 SIVQR
+149 SVVQR

-176 QDVLNHMRVSLAE
+176 QDVLNHMRVNLGENDS
-189 DDTVSED
+189 VSED
-196 VSSKVYDGM
+196 VSSKIYDGM
-205 KIEVGNIKFEEIVR
+205 KIEVGNIKFEEVVR
-219 TETLEREVVVNTSSA
+219 TETIEREVVVNTSSS

-245 GRDGQHEL
+245 GKDGQHEL
-253 KIRQKIQ
+253 KIKQKIQ

-281 VMVKGTKKVISAPVS
+281 VMVKGTKKVASAPAA
-296 EPAKVAVS
+296 EPAKAAVS
-304 SNSSERKEVS
+304 STSDKKEVS